1 MQEGGSL
8 HRHTI
13 ERWLH
18 AVAGR
23 VAQQLNNYM
32 FCAILQESVLAL
44 EMVLH
49 GHCTLAWCNVA
60 WCNTDMH
67 MAYAQ
72 SQPDARLF
80 QHDDL
85 LESYRLYL
93 DDGSNMDTHLDTQP
107 SPSNLCPVD
116 ITWHLDYASVCWGM
130 ECPPPLLPL
139 QLV

>member
-1 MQEGGSL
+1 MGRVLLFSSDMCVHVRAGVCHMCVYLHAMQEGGSL

-85 LESYRLYL
+85 LESYR
-93 DDGSNMDTHLDTQP
+93 
-107 SPSNLCPVD
+107 
-116 ITWHLDYASVCWGM
+116 
-130 ECPPPLLPL
+130 
-139 QLV
+139 